1 MTEGQDQE
9 ARPRG
14 IDQLQ
19 QSLQSRQAKTAQ
31 VLDHMVQGTQE
42 LPVNHSWSVHSSPHI
57 CDQGVCGSHRVA
69 TQLRIRTVFRSFRS
83 VERPELQYICHESTS
98 ANTWLCKG
106 LDCRDLDQSQ
116 IEEARR
122 PTVLSRLTGSLWGRR

>member
-9 ARPRG
+9 ARHRG

-19 QSLQSRQAKTAQ
+19 QSLQSRQAKRAQ

-42 LPVNHSWSVHSSPHI
+42 LPVNHSWSVQSSPHI

-98 ANTWLCKG
+98 ANTWLYKG